1 MPEMTKKMNNSKKIQ
16 EIMADFADR
25 TGLRTGSRAPK
36 RYLWTDAFA
45 VCNFLELF
53 HQTGDEQYKEEAF
66 ILVDQVHSVLA
77 RHRDDDP
84 RSGWISGLDEK
95 EGKLHPTAGGV
106 RIGKKI
112 NERQPDE
119 PYNERLEWDQD
130 GQYFHYLTKWMHAL
144 NQVARVSNNLQYNR
158 WALELA
164 KIAHAR
170 FTYTIPASQTKRMY
184 WKMSIDLSRPLVSS
198 MGQHD
203 ALDGLITYLQLMAT
217 AVDDPEM
224 EAELNLGRE
233 ISEAISMSEGM
244 NWFTDDSL
252 GIGGLLT
259 DAFKVTQLIVQS
271 NLQLTDLLSSL
282 LHSAKDGVDAFCLTD
297 TLNYPAEYRLAFRE
311 LGLSIGLQTIEKM
324 KLMIQQHPEQFP
336 GQQLLLSQLADF
348 MPHLSLIKKIEMFWL
363 TATNQQ
369 PTTWTEHVDIN
380 CVMLATNLGP
390 DGYLLLP

>member
-1 MPEMTKKMNNSKKIQ
+1 MNDTIELQ
-16 EIMADFADR
+16 EIMAAFADR
-25 TGLRTGSRAPK
+25 TGLTTGSHAPK

-53 HQTGDEQYKEEAF
+53 HQTGEKRYKQEAF
-66 ILVDQVHSVLA
+66 SLVDQVHAVLG

-84 RSGWISGLDEK
+84 RNGWISGLEEK
-95 EGKLHPTAGGV
+95 EGKLHPTAGGL

-119 PYNERLEWDQD
+119 PYNDRLEWDQD

-144 NQVARVSNNLQYNR
+144 NRVAQVSGNLQYNR

-164 KIAHAR
+164 KTAHAG
-170 FTYTIPASQTKRMY
+170 FTYMPPASQTKQMY

-217 AVDDPEM
+217 AVDDPNM
-224 EAELNLGRE
+224 SAGLNLGRE
-233 ISEAISMSEGM
+233 ISEAMDMCEDM

-259 DAFKVTQLIVQS
+259 DVFKVTQLTVHS
-271 NLQLTDLLSSL
+271 NLQLTDMLSTL
-282 LHSAKDGVDAFCLTD
+282 LHSTKGGLDAFSLTD

-311 LGLSIGLQTIEKM
+311 LGLVIGLQAVEKTM
-324 KLMIQQHPEQFP
+324 LLMQQYPEYFPQQHS
-336 GQQLLLSQLADF
+336 LILQLADLAL
-348 MPHLSLIKKIEMFWL
+348 HLPLMEKIKLFWL

-369 PTTWTEHVDIN
+369 CTTWTEHIDIN
-380 CVMLATNLGP
+380 SVMLATTLGP
-390 DGYLLLP
+390 DGYLLLR

>member
-1 MPEMTKKMNNSKKIQ
+1 
-16 EIMADFADR
+16 MADYAGR
-25 TGLRTGSRAPK
+25 TGLTTDSHAPK

-53 HQTGDEQYKEEAF
+53 HQTGEERYKQKAF
-66 ILVDQVHSVLA
+66 ALVDQVHTVLG

-84 RSGWISGLDEK
+84 RSGWISGLEEE
-95 EGKLHPTAGGV
+95 EGKLHPTVGGL
-106 RIGKKI
+106 RIGKKF
-112 NERQPDE
+112 NERQSGELYD
-119 PYNERLEWDQD
+119 ERLEWDQD

-144 NQVARVSNNLQYNR
+144 NRVAQVSGNLQYNR

-164 KIAHAR
+164 KTAHSR
-170 FTYTIPASQTKRMY
+170 FTYTSQTSQTKQMY
-184 WKMSIDLSRPLVSS
+184 WKMSIDLSHPLVFS

-203 ALDGLITYLQLMAT
+203 ALDGLITYLQLMET

-224 EAELNLGRE
+224 SAKLNLGTE
-233 ISEAISMSEGM
+233 ISETMSMCKDM

-259 DAFKVTQLIVQS
+259 DAFKVTQLIVHS
-271 NLQLTDLLSSL
+271 NLQLMNMLSTL
-282 LHSAKDGVDAFCLTD
+282 LHSAKGGVDAFSLTD

-324 KLMIQQHPEQFP
+324 MQVIQQHPEHFP
-336 GQQLLLSQLADF
+336 EQQSLISQLADF
-348 MPHLSLIKKIEMFWL
+348 SPHLSLIKKIEMFWL

-369 PTTWTEHVDIN
+369 SNTWTEHIDIN
-380 CVMLATNLGP
+380 SVMLATHLGP
-390 DGYLLLP
+390 DGYLLLR